1 MQGNK
6 DCQQVSDGSAVFD
19 LAISTV
25 IGDRDE
31 QQDSFGYELSVG
43 EGLVVV
49 CDGMGGMNGGK
60 IASGL
65 AVKEFLDDYKIVC
78 PCEDAVTFLAE
89 ATKKASLKIRDY
101 KLSNGERLKAGSTL
115 VAILIQG
122 RRLFWSSVGDS
133 RAYLLRDSK
142 YVQITLD
149 QNYKTVLSEKLDAG
163 LINETEFD
171 NESDRAEALIS
182 YLGIENLQLIDY
194 NNEELDLRNGDKIVV
209 MTDGLYKIV
218 DEAEIFA
225 IVDNFNN
232 ISEALQAL
240 EAKAA
245 SKSRNSKNRD
255 NMTVAIISIK

>member
-1 MQGNK
+1 MQGSK
-6 DCQQVSDGSAVFD
+6 DCQQVSESTSAFD
-19 LAISTV
+19 LAISTA
-25 IGDRDE
+25 IGNRED
-31 QQDSFGYELSVG
+31 QQDSFGYELSID

-60 IASGL
+60 LASGL
-65 AVKEFLDDYKIVC
+65 AVKEFLDEYKENC
-78 PCEDAVTFLAE
+78 PCEDAVTFLSE
-89 ATKKASLKIRDY
+89 ATQNASLKIRNHR
-101 KLSNGERLKAGSTL
+101 LSNGERLNAGSTV
-115 VAILIQG
+115 VAILIKG
-122 RRLFWSSVGDS
+122 KNLFWSSVGDS

-163 LINETEFD
+163 LISESEFD
-171 NESDRAEALIS
+171 SERDRAEALIS

-194 NNEELDLRNGDKIVV
+194 NNEELELRKGDKIVV

-218 DEAEIFA
+218 DESEIFT

-240 EAKAA
+240 ETKAA
-245 SKSRNSKNRD
+245 SKARKSNNRD

>member
-1 MQGNK
+1 MQGSK
-6 DCQQVSDGSAVFD
+6 DCQQIIESTSLFD
-19 LAISTV
+19 LAMSTE

-31 QQDSFGYELSVG
+31 QQDSFGYELSIG

-65 AVKEFLDDYKIVC
+65 AVKEVLDEYKSVC
-78 PCEDAVTFLAE
+78 PCNDAVTFLAE

-101 KLSNGERLKAGSTL
+101 KLSDGERLNAGSTL

-149 QNYKTVLSEKLDAG
+149 QNYKTVLSEKLDSG
-163 LINETEFD
+163 LINEAEFD
-171 NESDRAEALIS
+171 NESDKAEALIS

-194 NNEELDLRNGDKIVV
+194 NNEELTLKRGDKIVI
-209 MTDGLYKIV
+209 MTDGLYRIV
-218 DEAEIFA
+218 DEPEIFT
-225 IVDNFNN
+225 IINNFNN
-232 ISEALQAL
+232 ISEALRAL
-240 EAKAA
+240 EAKAM
-245 SKSRNSKNRD
+245 SKSRKSKNRD